1 MFPSPLPNAQRKG
14 GLALKTNSV
23 IILVLIFQL
32 QAVSSFGQAKMNP
45 NCLLN
50 EPCKALFDQAQQ
62 QSKSGNLPEAER
74 SYRLAYAAEPDP
86 ALLFSIARVLHKQG
100 LKDEAALY
108 YQRFLDSSFDEP
120 TQKQKAREYL
130 EQTRPPA
137 RTSTVPVY
145 KKWWFWTLVGVGTI
159 GAAAAIT
166 AGVLN
171 TKQDSQLPEF
181 YPFR

>member
-1 MFPSPLPNAQRKG
+1 M
-14 GLALKTNSV
+14 KTSYLTKLV
-23 IILVLIFQL
+23 FILQL
-32 QAVSSFGQAKMNP
+32 HAVPSFGQAKANP

-50 EPCKALFDQAQQ
+50 EPCKVLFDQAQQ

-74 SYRLAYAAEPDP
+74 SYRLAYAAEADP

-108 YQRFLDSSFDEP
+108 YQRFLDSSLDEP

-130 EQTRPPA
+130 EQIRRA
-137 RTSTVPVY
+137 ASTASVPVY
-145 KKWWFWTLVGVGTI
+145 KKWWFWTLVGVGSM

-166 AGVLN
+166 AGVVS
-171 TKQDSQLPEF
+171 TKQDNQLPEF